1 MLKNSNFSFL
11 RGFQSSNALHQEML
25 AVLAGITEVIKA
37 NNGVESANEY
47 FGALV
52 KFLLF

>member
-1 MLKNSNFSFL
+1 LTQLFSSFL

-25 AVLAGITEVIKA
+25 AVLAGITEVIKSS
-37 NNGVESANEY
+37 GGTETANEY

-52 KFLLF
+52 RF